1 MISRSANSS
10 STFGQLLGKTS
21 WFEFALGN
29 FQPHVSILTLDP
41 LPVRGQGAANTTS
54 PAKKKRTCLD
64 CADPFGGAKEN
75 GAKH

>member
-41 LPVRGQGAANTTS
+41 LPVRGRGAANITS
-54 PAKKKRTCLD
+54 PAKKPDPLD

-75 GAKH
+75 GARH